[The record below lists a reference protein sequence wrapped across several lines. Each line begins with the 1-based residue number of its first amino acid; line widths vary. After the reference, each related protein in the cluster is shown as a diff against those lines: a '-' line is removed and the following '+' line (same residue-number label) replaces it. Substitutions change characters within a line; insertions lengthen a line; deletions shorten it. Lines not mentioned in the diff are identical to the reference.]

1 MGRYIRWQAILAFTG
16 IAMTL
21 AFLSFL
27 ALSRTTVTVPDVGG
41 VYTEAIA
48 GKPQFINPL
57 LSQYNQADQDLVSL
71 IFNGLT
77 RIDGEGHVQPD
88 LATGWQSNDDGTVV
102 VFTLRRD
109 VQWQDGAPFTAA
121 DVIFTTG
128 LMQDPEFP
136 GVPYLG
142 QLWRDITVEKLD
154 DTTVRF
160 ILPEPSP
167 TFLEYTAIGILPRHR
182 LENIA
187 AKELLSQPF
196 NLKPIGTGRFKLDEI
211 NARFA
216 RLSANP
222 YFNGQKPKL
231 AGLELRFFPSYQA
244 TIAAFQA
251 GNVQGISY
259 IPPQAIPQVQAF
271 DNLNL
276 YTSRMSGYDTIY
288 LNLQDPDTAPFFQD
302 AKVRLAL
309 LTALDR
315 QAIIDTA
322 LYGQGVVANGPI
334 LPWSWA
340 YNPQQE
346 PIAFDPERAKQ
357 LLTESGW
364 ADTDGDGALD
374 KEGVPLAFSLLVSED
389 PTKIE
394 VAKAVSRQWQ
404 PLGISATVEVV
415 GAGLGERLVQHN
427 YQAALAEVMLAGDP
441 DPYPFWH
448 QTQIESGQNFAGWDN
463 TTASQLLET
472 ARTITDTGR
481 RNDYYYEF
489 QRIFAEEQP
498 ALILF
503 YPVYTYGVSKDIF
516 EVQVAPMTNPS
527 DRFRTIANWY
537 MLTRRVIF
545 KESQYQDSSQEPA
558 RP

>member
-1 MGRYIRWQAILAFTG
+1 LGRYIRWQAILAFTG
-16 IAMTL
+16 IAMAL

-57 LSQYNQADQDLVSL
+57 LAQYNQADQDLVSL

-77 RIDGEGHVQPD
+77 QMDGEGNIQPD
-88 LATGWQSNDDGTVV
+88 LAASWQISADGTVY
-102 VFTLRRD
+102 VFKLRRD
-109 VQWQDGAPFTAA
+109 VQWQDGQPFTAA
-121 DVIFTTG
+121 DVIFTIG

-136 GVPYLG
+136 GAPYLG
-142 QLWRDITVEKLD
+142 QLWREISVEKPD
-154 DTTVRF
+154 EATVRF

-167 TFLEYTAIGILPRHR
+167 SFLEYAAIGILPRHR
-182 LENIA
+182 LENTA
-187 AKELLSQPF
+187 AKDLLSQPF

-222 YFNGQKPKL
+222 WFKGQKPKL

-259 IPPQAIPQVQAF
+259 VPPQAIPQVQAF

-276 YTSRMSGYDTIY
+276 YTGRMSGYDTIY
-288 LNLQDPDTAPFFQD
+288 LNLQNPDTAPFFQD
-302 AKVRLAL
+302 ARVRQAL
-309 LTALDR
+309 LTGLDR

-322 LYGQGVVANGPI
+322 LYGQGMVANGPI
-334 LPWSWA
+334 LPWNWA
-340 YNPQQE
+340 YNPQQA
-346 PIAFDPERAKQ
+346 INAFDPERAKQ
-357 LLTESGW
+357 LLAESGW
-364 ADTDGDGALD
+364 LDSDGDGVLD
-374 KEGVPLAFSLLVSED
+374 KAGVSLAFSLLVSDD
-389 PTKIE
+389 PTQIE
-394 VAKAVSRQWQ
+394 VAGAVSRQWQ

-415 GAGLGERLVQHN
+415 GAGLGERLAQRH
-427 YQAALAEVMLAGDP
+427 YQAALAEVLLAGDP

-448 QTQIESGQNFAGWDN
+448 QSRIETGQNYAGWDH
-463 TTASQLLET
+463 TQASQLLET

-481 RNDYYYEF
+481 RSDYYYEF

-516 EVQVAPMTNPS
+516 EVQVAPMTRPS
-527 DRFRTIANWY
+527 DRFRTIADWY

-545 KESQYQDSSQEPA
+545 KESQYQDTGQEPA